1 MVDNSFFKI
10 LLVIFLILAGGLV
23 FILYR
28 YGNPLTPATESVD
41 IAFETIAKGQ
51 IGAEKENKNYIV
63 EDKDEWQ
70 KIWDK
75 VYANT
80 VPKPLL
86 PEIDFGASAVIA
98 VFQGE
103 KPSGGYD
110 IEIIK
115 MTENNLNTFVFV
127 KEISPDENCGVITV
141 ITSPYHIIGFKK
153 ADKKIVFKVSKEVIK
168 CE

>member
-1 MVDNSFFKI
+1 MADNSFFKI

-28 YGNPLTPATESVD
+28 YGNPLIPATESVD
-41 IAFETIAKGQ
+41 MAFETIVKGQ
-51 IGAEKENKNYIV
+51 ISAEKENKNYII
-63 EDKDEWQ
+63 EDKNEWQ

-75 VYANT
+75 IYANT

-86 PEIDFGASAVIA
+86 PEIDFSGSEVVA

-103 KPSGGYD
+103 KPSGGYN
-110 IEIIK
+110 IEITK
-115 MTENNLNTFVFV
+115 ASENNLNTFIFV
-127 KEISPDENCGVITV
+127 KEASPGEDCLTSAAITN
-141 ITSPYHIIGFKK
+141 PYHIIGFKK